1 MSYQKFTLKHLEDD
15 FGIRVEYAQTLLGT
29 VPMIQPSALLQA
41 QMEQAA
47 EVPMVSEKARSEAII
62 APILYELRRIA
73 AKQVNIFSGYNL
85 KVDAKRGLTGYCDF
99 IIAETH
105 LRTELRSPLFC
116 MVEAKKEEIETGLGQ
131 CASEMLAARIF
142 NEKDGSDVRI
152 IYGSVTSAYDWL
164 FLRLDGDTLT
174 IDTRR
179 YALANLPELLGALQT
194 VIDVY
199 KP

>member
-1 MSYQKFTLKHLEDD
+1 MSYQKFTLTQLEAD
-15 FGIRVEYAQTLLGT
+15 FGIRVEYAQMLLGA
-29 VPMIQPSALLQA
+29 VPMIPPSALLQA
-41 QMEQAA
+41 QMEQAS

-62 APILYELRRIA
+62 APILYELRRNA

-99 IIAETH
+99 IIAGTH
-105 LRTELRSPLFC
+105 LRTELRSPLVC
-116 MVEAKKEEIETGLGQ
+116 MVEAKKEEIESGLGQ

-142 NEKDGSDVRI
+142 NENDDSDVRVI
-152 IYGSVTSAYDWL
+152 HGCVTSAYDWL
-164 FLRLDGDTLT
+164 FLRLDGNTLT

-194 VIDVY
+194 VVDFY